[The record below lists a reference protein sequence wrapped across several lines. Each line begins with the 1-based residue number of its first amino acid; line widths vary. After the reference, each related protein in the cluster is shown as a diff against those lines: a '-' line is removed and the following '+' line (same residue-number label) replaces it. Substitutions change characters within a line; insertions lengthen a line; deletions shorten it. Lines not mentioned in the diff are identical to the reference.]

1 MGLPPGTL
9 VHIGEKKTD
18 KVRITL
24 IEYDEGRFQE
34 KDLATITDWIPVKN
48 GSTVSWLDVGGI
60 HQLDLIEQIG
70 NKFDLHPLLLEDIV
84 NTDQRPKL
92 EEYGAYLYVVLKML
106 YVGDKRNQ
114 IVAEQVSIVHGPA
127 FVLSFQENG
136 GDVFNSVRDRL
147 KTSKGLI
154 RKLGADYLV
163 YALVDAIVDSYFTI
177 LEGLGESVELLEED
191 LVANPTPR
199 TLHGIHARKRDML
212 FLRRSVWPLREVIS
226 GLERGGSSLIQE
238 PTKIYLRDVYDHTI
252 QIMDTIETFREL
264 VSGMLDIYLSSMS
277 NKMTSVMKVLTII
290 TAIFMPLTFIAG
302 IYGMNFEFMPEL
314 RSRWGYPLVLL
325 GMGVIGIAMLL
336 YFKRKKWI

>member
-1 MGLPPGTL
+1 MKQFDRSGGILPQGTVKEKTSRGSEDQVGWAGAFGSGVGACFGEIIKELFLTTAVQGKIPHQNQRQQTMSRYIKKRSKKVGLPPGTL

-199 TLHGIHARKRDML
+199 TLHGIHALKRDML
-212 FLRRSVWPLREVIS
+212 
-226 GLERGGSSLIQE
+226 
-238 PTKIYLRDVYDHTI
+238 
-252 QIMDTIETFREL
+252 
-264 VSGMLDIYLSSMS
+264 
-277 NKMTSVMKVLTII
+277 
-290 TAIFMPLTFIAG
+290 
-302 IYGMNFEFMPEL
+302 
-314 RSRWGYPLVLL
+314 
-325 GMGVIGIAMLL
+325 
-336 YFKRKKWI
+336 